1 MKDLKQKSVRVRFAP
16 SPTGY
21 LHIGSLRTALFNWLF
36 AQRYKGSFL
45 LRIEDTDRARSTKE
59 FEESILKS
67 LAWTGIIPD
76 ESIVYQFEHLGLH
89 KKVVELLLQEN
100 KAYKCFCSEE
110 YLQEKKDKALS
121 KQQTYQYDKT
131 CRVLDS
137 SSYDE
142 NRPYVVRFKINIP
155 TDTFTFHDEIKGDV
169 TVPFEQIDDFVI
181 LRSDDTVTYNFA
193 VVQDDHDMKITH
205 IIRGED
211 HLLNT
216 VKQILLYQ
224 ALGYDVPLFAHI
236 PLILGDRGQKL
247 SKRDAITSV
256 VEYQKEG
263 YLADALCNYL
273 VRLGWS
279 HGDQEIFTA
288 QEMYDFFSLEG
299 VHTSGAKF
307 DLEKLRWMNAQY
319 IKKHTPKELVE
330 LMQKN
335 LVQNIVNRTP
345 LWQEADLLSWIKL
358 FQDRVYTLQELFD
371 ELMRAY
377 LLPTSYDWDN
387 LRKIIAKDSIVI
399 LQLLQQEF
407 ENVEFAK
414 EPLSELLK
422 EFCKSH
428 EYKMANIAQL
438 LRFALIGS
446 TSGASVFD
454 MMVLFG
460 KREVRHRM
468 SHVISL
474 L

>member
-1 MKDLKQKSVRVRFAP
+1 MKDLKQASIRVRFAP

-36 AQRYKGSFL
+36 ARRYNGTFL

-67 LAWTGIIPD
+67 LAWTGIVPD
-76 ESIVYQFEHLGLH
+76 EPIVYQFERLNLH
-89 KKVVELLLQEN
+89 KKIVDQLLLEK
-100 KAYKCFCSEE
+100 KAYKCFCSEAK
-110 YLQEKKDKALS
+110 LQEKKEKALS

-131 CRVLDS
+131 CRALEQDPL
-137 SSYDE
+137 DE
-142 NRPYVVRFKINIP
+142 NQPYVVRFSINIP

-193 VVQDDHDMKITH
+193 VVQDDHDMKVTH
-205 IIRGED
+205 VIRGED

-224 ALGYDVPLFAHI
+224 ALGYDVPVFAHI

-263 YLADALCNYL
+263 YLAEALCNYL

-279 HGDQEIFTA
+279 HGDQEIFTV
-288 QEMYDFFSLEG
+288 QEMHDLFSLAD

-319 IKKHTPKELVE
+319 IKKHTPEEIIE

-335 LVQNIVNRTP
+335 LVQNIVEQTP
-345 LWQEADLLSWIKL
+345 DWKDADRLHWVHL
-358 FQDRVYTLQELFD
+358 FQDRVHTLQELFD
-371 ELMRAY
+371 ELVRAY
-377 LLPTSYDWDN
+377 SLPTSYDWEN
-387 LRKIIAKDSIVI
+387 LRKIIAKDSIVV

-414 EPLSELLK
+414 EQLSQLVK

-438 LRFALIGS
+438 LRFALLGTI
-446 TSGASVFD
+446 SGPSVFD

-460 KREVRHRM
+460 KREVQRRM
-468 SHVISL
+468 SHVIAL